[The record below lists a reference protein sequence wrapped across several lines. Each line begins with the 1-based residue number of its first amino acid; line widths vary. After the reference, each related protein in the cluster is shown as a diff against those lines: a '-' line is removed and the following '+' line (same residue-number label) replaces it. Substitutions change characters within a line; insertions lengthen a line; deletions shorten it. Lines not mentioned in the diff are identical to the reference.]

1 MPIDEFG
8 KDTPSGGLGLGE
20 LEDAEPK
27 EPLDEFGTEV
37 SSAFPAEDW
46 TPERLMAL
54 KEAIKLCLESD
65 KAGEYGPEPKKK
77 GPIDLALVFP
87 GGPKKKAG

>member
-8 KDTPSGGLGLGE
+8 KDTDSGDMGLGE
-20 LEDAEPK
+20 EAEPT

-37 SSAFPAEDW
+37 SSAFPAEEW
-46 TPERLMAL
+46 TPSRLMAL
-54 KEAIKLCLESD
+54 KEAIKLCVESD
-65 KAGEYGPEPKKK
+65 KAGEYDDGPPKK
-77 GPIDLALVFP
+77 GGDTGLALIF

>member
-1 MPIDEFG
+1 MPLDALGKEPVDDMDTSFDE
-8 KDTPSGGLGLGE
+8 
-20 LEDAEPK
+20 EPK

-54 KEAIKLCLESD
+54 KEAIKICVAADTE
-65 KAGEYGPEPKKK
+65 GEYDKPPPKK
-77 GPIDLALVFP
+77 GGLDLALVFP
-87 GGPKKKAG
+87 GGPKKKSG